1 MATIPYPPAPE
12 LGWYADD
19 PVDKPAAVSSAAAE
33 PSPISSSTASHA
45 AKGSSD
51 GDIEDWDS
59 TVLSSS
65 FTAKAPRKIYILHND
80 ATGQTIVID
89 KSTLLGRKPS
99 MDVPEGAKAEKGRGS
114 DAYHIAQSCRD
125 QHRSERHAVDRGLRF
140 PQRHLHHPRRAGSA
154 GAQGQAAR
162 TRRPRHAAYRRPVLP
177 THRAPVAALHY
188 PSCEIPSGESPI
200 QRWKTGL

>member
-12 LGWYADD
+12 LGRYADD

-33 PSPISSSTASHA
+33 PSPSHPPPPAMRPRARPTAISRTGTARCCRRPSPPRRRGRYTSCTTTPPARPSSSTRARCSDASRP
-45 AKGSSD
+45 
-51 GDIEDWDS
+51 W
-59 TVLSSS
+59 TCP
-65 FTAKAPRKIYILHND
+65 KAPRPRRSRI
-80 ATGQTIVID
+80 
-89 KSTLLGRKPS
+89 RR
-99 MDVPEGAKAEKGRGS
+99 VPHRAIMPRSASIRT
-114 DAYHIAQSCRD
+114 ARCRS
-125 QHRSERHAVDRGLRF
+125 RTTV

-177 THRAPVAALHY
+177 THRAPVAALHC

-200 QRWKTGL
+200 QRRKTGL

>member
-1 MATIPYPPAPE
+1 MRPRARPTAISRTGTARCCRRPSPPRRRGRYTSCTTTPPARP
-12 LGWYADD
+12 
-19 PVDKPAAVSSAAAE
+19 
-33 PSPISSSTASHA
+33 SSSTRARCSDASRP
-45 AKGSSD
+45 
-51 GDIEDWDS
+51 W
-59 TVLSSS
+59 TC
-65 FTAKAPRKIYILHND
+65 RRR
-80 ATGQTIVID
+80 Q
-89 KSTLLGRKPS
+89 GR
-99 MDVPEGAKAEKGRGS
+99 EGRGS

-200 QRWKTGL
+200 QRRKTGL